1 MRSAAASIGRLLVA
15 LFALSSLGFA
25 AEKQR
30 IQVND
35 YLIHVAVNPQNH
47 QMKAV
52 ARVKFT
58 ALDDINVATFE
69 LHNAL
74 RPTRVVDANAQLLQV
89 ERVSQDS
96 TVRVSL
102 PATLNKGASDTLT
115 FEYEG
120 AIQSAD
126 DSPVQGLKLAYIA
139 DPITYLLYA
148 GRWFP
153 MVGYGTNRF
162 TSTIS
167 VSVPTGYTVIGS
179 GKQSSGPAPDIDI
192 ESATAKTIR
201 KATAAAAK
209 NSTTPGEKTTTF
221 TYEDRP
227 SFPGTIIIGKYVN
240 TTSNEGGLGINVY
253 TLPEHKNFAQNY
265 ADTAT
270 KEFFFF
276 TSTYGTPFNQNLS
289 IVELPNDTVPSAW
302 APEIAGIAGRNF
314 TEKGNYRLLANT
326 ISHQWFGTMV
336 SPATKNDWWLNDG
349 AARYSEAL
357 YVDHVAGEAGFQE
370 VTKDMSVG
378 ALAYVSVPLA
388 DVGRLDTFSPEFQSL
403 VTDKGGMILAML
415 GWVIGEQAFDKTMR
429 TFMEQYAGKSVTV
442 DDFRKVAE
450 QASGQQ
456 LTWFFTQWLDSTGA
470 PEFKN
475 KYTVYRTQ
483 KGFRVVGEISQDMD
497 LFRMPIELRIDT
509 DGKTEEKRIEVE
521 GTNSAYSIDT
531 FGKPRR
537 ITIDPNNQVLQ
548 NSQDLQ
554 VRTSIMRGQQDV
566 EQGDLTEALKEFQK
580 ALDINRNSSLAHYR
594 IADVFFLQHNYQSAA
609 NAYREALNGDGVPR
623 WTEVWSHIQLGMI
636 FDLSGQRERA
646 TNEYRQALQTNDNT
660 QNALDT
666 ARKYLQSP
674 YQPQSSSDKP
684 GMQ

>member
-1 MRSAAASIGRLLVA
+1 MRSAASLGRLLVG
-15 LFALSSLGFA
+15 LLALSSLCFA

-35 YLIHVAVNPQNH
+35 YLIHLTVTPQTH
-47 QMKAV
+47 QLKAQ

-69 LHNAL
+69 LHNDL
-74 RPTRVVDANAQLLQV
+74 RPTRVADENAQLLQA

-102 PATLNKGASDTLT
+102 PNTLTKGSSATLT

-126 DSPVQGLKLAYIA
+126 DSPVQGLKLAYIG

-167 VSVPTGYTVIGS
+167 VTVPVGYTVIGS
-179 GKQSSGPAPDIDI
+179 GKQSGGPAPDIDI
-192 ESATAKTIR
+192 ETATAKTVR

-209 NSTTPGEKTTTF
+209 SSAGAGEKTTTF

-227 SFPGTIIIGKYVN
+227 SFPGTIIIGKFVN
-240 TTSNEGGLGINVY
+240 STSNEGGLGINVY
-253 TLPEHKNFAQNY
+253 TTPEHKNFAQNY

-276 TSTYGTPFNQNLS
+276 TSTFGTPFNQNLS
-289 IVELPNDTVPSAW
+289 IVELPNDTLPSAW
-302 APEIAGIAGRNF
+302 APEIAAIAGRNF

-326 ISHQWFGTMV
+326 VAHQWFGTMV
-336 SPATKNDWWLNDG
+336 SPATKNDWWITDG
-349 AARYSEAL
+349 GARYAEAL

-388 DVGRLDTFSPEFQSL
+388 DVSHLDTFSPEFQSL
-403 VTDKGGMILAML
+403 VTDKGGMIYAML

-429 TFMEQYAGKSVTV
+429 TFMEQYSGKPAAV
-442 DDFRKVAE
+442 DDLRKVAE

-456 LTWFFTQWLDSTGA
+456 LTWFFTQWLNSTGA

-497 LFRMPIELRIDT
+497 LFRMPVELRIDT

-609 NAYREALNGDGVPR
+609 NAYREALNGDGIPR

-636 FDLSGQRERA
+636 FDLTGQRERA

-660 QNALDT
+660 QNALDM

-674 YQPQSSSDKP
+674 YQPQGSSDKP